1 MKLKN
6 KLRIIEILLILA
18 ILLTVISIQ
27 RTYAKYFEK
36 IGTTY
41 NTNIK
46 KWVIRINNTNIH
58 EKDTLNGLIQPV
70 LVEDEN
76 MNNNETLVPGRI
88 GYFDMTIDYTY
99 VDLAFD
105 YKFKID
111 QQNSNKL
118 ADFEIFGYSIVDGDE
133 DNIIETKEIAGTIN
147 PETDINGNN
156 KKSREIKVWF
166 RWNDGEGSTMSN
178 MEDTQFVG
186 ETNQAS
192 DADGLHKVLNY
203 NATITFIQHVDNQMS

>member
-46 KWVIRINNTNIH
+46 KWVIRVNDSNIH
-58 EKDTLNGLIQPV
+58 EKDTLSQIVQPV

-76 MNNNETLVPGRI
+76 MNSNATLVPGRI
-88 GYFDMTIDYTY
+88 GYFDMKIDYTY

-118 ADFEIFGYSIVDGDE
+118 TDFEIFGYSIVDGDE
-133 DNIIETKEIAGTIN
+133 DNIIETKEITGTIN

-156 KKSREIKVWF
+156 EKIREIKIWF

>member
-46 KWVIRINNTNIH
+46 KWVIRVNDSNIH
-58 EKDTLNGLIQPV
+58 EKDTLSKIVQPV

-76 MNNNETLVPGRI
+76 MNSNATLVPGRI
-88 GYFDMTIDYTY
+88 GYFDMKIDYTY

-118 ADFEIFGYSIVDGDE
+118 TDFE
-133 DNIIETKEIAGTIN
+133 
-147 PETDINGNN
+147 
-156 KKSREIKVWF
+156 
-166 RWNDGEGSTMSN
+166 
-178 MEDTQFVG
+178 
-186 ETNQAS
+186 
-192 DADGLHKVLNY
+192 
-203 NATITFIQHVDNQMS
+203 